1 MPTADTA
8 RTAARRVPKH
18 ALLADTLAGDI
29 RRGRY
34 QVGDLLPSE
43 PELSASFG
51 VSRHTVRVALQS
63 LHALG
68 LVASRQGVG
77 TEVRRER
84 VGSRYQYAFNSAS
97 DLMQYAT
104 GTRVRVLAKGEEA
117 VAPALAAY
125 LGCRPGERWW
135 RVRTERA
142 DADSGAVIASSDVFV
157 PAAFAGALAHLG
169 RSRKPIYSL
178 VSEAFNEPILEIRQ
192 DIAAVAVTAQEGRSL
207 GLAEGAPGLEITRR
221 YVGRGQKIL
230 EVARS
235 VHPAGSFRYSMH
247 VRLDQDG

>member
-1 MPTADTA
+1 MPTTKTSRPAP
-8 RTAARRVPKH
+8 RRVSKH
-18 ALLADTLAGDI
+18 ALLADTLAADI
-29 RRGRY
+29 RRGHY
-34 QVGDLLPSE
+34 KVGDLLPSE
-43 PELSASFG
+43 PELSAAFG

-77 TEVRRER
+77 TEVRRES

-104 GTRVRVLAKGEEA
+104 ATKVRVLGTQEEE
-117 VAPALAAY
+117 VEPQLAAY
-125 LGCRPGERWW
+125 LGCKPGERWW

-142 DADSGAVIASSDVFV
+142 DAGSGAVIASSDVFV
-157 PAAFAGALAHLG
+157 PAAFGGALAHLG
-169 RSRKPIYSL
+169 KSRKPIYSL
-178 VSEAFNEPILEIRQ
+178 ISEVFNEPILEIRQ
-192 DIAAVAVTAQEGRSL
+192 DIAAVAVTAREGRLL

-221 YVGRGQKIL
+221 YFGKAAKLL

-247 VRLDQDG
+247 VRLDHAG

>member
-1 MPTADTA
+1 MPTTNTS
-8 RTAARRVPKH
+8 RPVARRVSKH
-18 ALLADTLAGDI
+18 ALLAETLAADI

-84 VGSRYQYAFNSAS
+84 VGSRYQYSFNSAG

-104 GTRVRVLAKGEEA
+104 TTKVRVLGTGEE
-117 VAPALAAY
+117 VVEGPLAAY
-125 LGCRPGERWW
+125 LGCKPGERWW

-142 DADSGAVIASSDVFV
+142 DAGSGAVIAASDVFV
-157 PAAFAGALAHLG
+157 PAAFGGALAQVG
-169 RSRKPIYSL
+169 KSRKPIYSL
-178 VSEAFNEPILEIRQ
+178 ISEVFNEPILEIRQ
-192 DIAAVAVTAQEGRSL
+192 DIAAVAVTAREGRAL

-247 VRLDQDG
+247 LRLDQAG